1 MSRLTPPSRPGPKL
15 LLSSVPVPLLVLVLL
30 LVAACGS
37 GGPSGGSASASGSPR
52 SAAASPGV
60 PAAVCPDV
68 AALRA
73 SLGKLTSVRISADT
87 VNELQ
92 ADVRDVQA
100 SLSRLRTD
108 AGSAWSGQI
117 SSLNSALTKLQAA
130 AQALAATPGTSSVSG
145 AVAALGGVAVAAR
158 QLLAAAGSHCPS
170 PSAAAST

>member
-1 MSRLTPPSRPGPKL
+1 M
-15 LLSSVPVPLLVLVLL
+15 
-30 LVAACGS
+30 
-37 GGPSGGSASASGSPR
+37 
-52 SAAASPGV
+52 
-60 PAAVCPDV
+60 

-73 SLGKLTSVRISADT
+73 SLGKLTSVRISANT

-108 AGSAWSGQI
+108 AGSTWSGQI

-145 AVAALGGVAVAAR
+145 AIAALGGVAAAAE
-158 QLLAAAGSHCPS
+158 AAAGRGGLALPVSVRRS
-170 PSAAAST
+170 QYLTGAAGPGGGPA